1 MLQFMRKV
9 FTRKRMMILFVVC
22 TMSVML
28 AVGVSAE
35 TGTGGTGGTAGNA
48 LTNLTTAIAFIW
60 EQFTKMADIVT
71 SQPILLIPVAVFCAG
86 VAIGLVKRLIN

>member
-1 MLQFMRKV
+1 MIQRIRAI
-9 FTRKRMMILFVVC
+9 FTRRRMMILGIVSAIS
-22 TMSVML
+22 MML
-28 AVGVSAE
+28 ATGVSAVD
-35 TGTGGTGGTAGNA
+35 GTGSSAGNA

-60 EQFTKMADIVT
+60 EQFTKMADLVT

>member
-35 TGTGGTGGTAGNA
+35 GGTGGTAGNA